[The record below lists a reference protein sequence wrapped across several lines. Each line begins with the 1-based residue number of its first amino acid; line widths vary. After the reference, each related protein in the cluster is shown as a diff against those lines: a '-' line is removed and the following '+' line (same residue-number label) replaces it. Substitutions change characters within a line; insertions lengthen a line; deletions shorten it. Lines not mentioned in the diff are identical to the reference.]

1 MKEFNKWLG
10 WEREPGKGVG
20 RYPRYGTTDEDC
32 AAGEAWRAALEW
44 VLSIDSGFCSCG
56 VPNDSWQEDGV
67 LAKIEKEIKE

>member
-1 MKEFNKWLG
+1 MKEFEKWCKNNYN
-10 WEREPGKGVG
+10 P
-20 RYPRYGTTDEDC
+20 DEDLT
-32 AAGEAWRAALEW
+32 ASEDFKEGYKDGREDGWKAALEW